1 VIDKNDIIDAYNF
14 RHACK
19 TFDADKK
26 ISDQDFKTI
35 LETGRLSPSSFGYE
49 PWRFLVVQNRTLR
62 DKLLPAVWG
71 AQGSLP
77 TASHFMVLLAR
88 KVRDLRYDSAYI
100 DHMMRDVHHLPDEAI
115 EQRRGY
121 YQAFQETDFKLL
133 DNDRAVF
140 DWAARQV
147 YIALGNM
154 MTSAAMLGI
163 DSCPIEGFV
172 ADQVEQIM
180 TADFGIDSSEF
191 GVACMVAF
199 GYRVNEPREKTRQAL
214 TDITQWYS

>member
-1 VIDKNDIIDAYNF
+1 VIDQADIIDAYYF

-19 TFDADKK
+19 IFDADKM
-26 ISDQDFKTI
+26 ISDQDFATI

-49 PWRFLVVQNRTLR
+49 PWRFLVVQDRALR
-62 DKLLPAVWG
+62 DKLKPAVWG
-71 AQGSLP
+71 AQGTLP
-77 TASHFMVLLAR
+77 TASHFLVLLAR
-88 KVRDLRYDSAYI
+88 KTRDLRYDSAYI
-100 DHMMRDVHHLPDEAI
+100 DHMMRDVHHLADEAI

-121 YQAFQETDFKLL
+121 YQGFQERDFKLL
-133 DNDRAVF
+133 DSERAMF

-172 ADQVEQIM
+172 AAEVEPIM
-180 TADFGIDSSEF
+180 STDFGIDSTEF
-191 GVACMVAF
+191 GVAGMVAF
-199 GYRVNEPREKTRQAL
+199 GYRVDEPREKTRQAIDDM
-214 TDITQWYS
+214 TVWYR